1 MKRAYSCLPDLLGKG
16 SAPKKCG
23 NNSWLLPWGVGSPP
37 IHNCTFF
44 HIPFSKGTKKGLRQC
59 FWTKNTCSCPYFL
72 NQNCNRQYAASL
84 YWGCLLLPS
93 VDLNDDIPT
102 KYQCNGQRKLIC
114 SVPLFNWRQKQFY
127 EQQNMKKVSHRSAHL
142 LGNHFPFLL
151 LHLWQFL
158 SSSSYCCVWRHVSS
172 FWSYSLQN
180 QDGGS
185 S

>member
-1 MKRAYSCLPDLLGKG
+1 MEIIHDFCHEASDPHTH
-16 SAPKKCG
+16 P
-23 NNSWLLPWGVGSPP
+23 PP

-44 HIPFSKGTKKGLRQC
+44 HIPYSKGTKKGLRQW
-59 FWTKNTCSCPYFL
+59 FGPKTPVTVPISIIKIVTDSMPPHYTEAV
-72 NQNCNRQYAASL
+72 Y
-84 YWGCLLLPS
+84 YCLLLTWTMTSLPS
-93 VDLNDDIPT
+93 TNVTAKGKIT
-102 KYQCNGQRKLIC
+102 C

-172 FWSYSLQN
+172 F
-180 QDGGS
+180 GS
-185 S
+185 

>member
-1 MKRAYSCLPDLLGKG
+1 MTFAIRRRIP
-16 SAPKKCG
+16 
-23 NNSWLLPWGVGSPP
+23 
-37 IHNCTFF
+37 FF

-59 FWTKNTCSCPYFL
+59 FWTKSTCSCPYFP
-72 NQNCNRQYAASL
+72 NQNCNRHCRQYAASL
-84 YWGCLLLPS
+84 YSILRMSINAFCWLERWHP
-93 VDLNDDIPT
+93 
-102 KYQCNGQRKLIC
+102 YQCNGQRKLIC

-172 FWSYSLQN
+172 FGSYSLQN